1 MDPANLQHIGATSIA
16 HQLAAGDA
24 IGASRHVTRMVQHG
38 VTDELFRVFARARPE
53 VELVATHMTPRIA
66 ALVQSAQKG

>member
-1 MDPANLQHIGATSIA
+1 
-16 HQLAAGDA
+16 
-24 IGASRHVTRMVQHG
+24 MVQHD
-38 VTDELFRVFARARPE
+38 VTDALFRVFARARPE